1 MSAGADYYRML
12 GVPREAPDREIKR
25 AYYELARKLHPDKA
39 ASPEEAA
46 KNASELAAIS
56 QAYNTLKDPKKRE
69 EYDAQLKGKPAGPA
83 GPAPARPPVAA
94 PAPSA
99 GSAAAVAPGG
109 MPPTAKPGAGAPPVA
124 ASGPAAPPAA
134 AAAGAPRVSAS
145 DQLAMKRSL
154 AQKAFVKGMQHF
166 KRAEY
171 KQAVEFFEA
180 AVNND
185 PESEAQYHAKLAHSL
200 IRSKGSFTRAV
211 THAQR
216 ACEMDTYSLD
226 FKFLLAEVHETAGS
240 NTKAKEIYEDILK
253 WDPTNTNAAQR
264 LKLIRGITGADK
276 PSTLAK
282 LLPSIFGK
290 KD

>member
-1 MSAGADYYRML
+1 MSAGVDYYRLL

-69 EYDAQLKGKPAGPA
+69 EYDAQIKGKPSGPA
-83 GPAPARPPVAA
+83 AA
-94 PAPSA
+94 PAPV
-99 GSAAAVAPGG
+99 GGG
-109 MPPTAKPGAGAPPVA
+109 MPPVAKPASPAPGAPAVPAIPA
-124 ASGPAAPPAA
+124 AGPATVPAS
-134 AAAGAPRVSAS
+134 PRSSMA
-145 DQLAMKRSL
+145 DQQAMKKSL

-171 KQAVEFFEA
+171 KQAIEFFEA

-185 PESEAQYHAKLAHSL
+185 PESEAQYHAKLALCL

-211 THAQR
+211 AAAQR
-216 ACEMDTYSLD
+216 ACDMDTYNID
-226 FKFLLAEVHETAGS
+226 FKMLLGEVHETAGS
-240 NTKAKEIYEDILK
+240 NTKAREIYEDILK
-253 WDPTNTNAAQR
+253 WDATHAGAKQR
-264 LKLIRGITGADK
+264 LALVKGMTGGDKLNALQK
-276 PSTLAK
+276 Y
-282 LLPSIFGK
+282 LPSLFGK
-290 KD
+290 KE